1 MAAASNGCNVTRG
14 DRMDRNEFAARV
26 IEQTD
31 RMYRLAWVLLR
42 NDEDCRDAMQEAA
55 LKAWE
60 KRHTLREE
68 RYFATWLTRI
78 LLNEC
83 YSIQRKR
90 RRSVSVEEIAE
101 PAVQPRDITL
111 SLALQALPEKLRLP
125 LVMHA
130 LEGMTYEEIA
140 HALRISKATIT
151 GRIQRAKQQLRK
163 ELEA

>member
-1 MAAASNGCNVTRG
+1 
-14 DRMDRNEFAARV
+14 MDRNEFAARV

-31 RMYRLAWVLLR
+31 RMYRLAWVVLR

-68 RYFATWLTRI
+68 RYFSTWLTRI

-83 YSIQRKR
+83 YGIQRRRKR
-90 RRSVSVEEIAE
+90 TLPMENAGE
-101 PAVQPRDITL
+101 PVVQPRDMTL

-130 LEGMTYEEIA
+130 LEGMTYEEISR
-140 HALRISKATIT
+140 ALHISKATIT

-163 ELEA
+163 ELET

>member
-1 MAAASNGCNVTRG
+1 
-14 DRMDRNEFAARV
+14 MDRNEFAARV
-26 IEQTD
+26 VEQTD

-83 YSIQRKR
+83 YGIQRRRKR
-90 RRSVSVEEIAE
+90 TLPMADVAE
-101 PAVQPRDITL
+101 PAVQSRDMTL

-130 LEGMTYEEIA
+130 LEGMTYEEISR
-140 HALRISKATIT
+140 ALRISKATVT